1 MIEYTAK
8 FYSLQALYKTIK
20 FFSGTV
26 TSGWIIGHPN
36 DPANFGWVGE
46 CLALQRYNKNDYIYT
61 TFI

>member
-8 FYSLQALYKTIK
+8 FYRPYIK
-20 FFSGTV
+20 LKVFSGTV
-26 TSGWIIGHPN
+26 TNGWIIGHPN

-46 CLALQRYNKNDYIYT
+46 CLALQKYNKNDYIYT